1 MAAALQTR
9 TVEAR
14 GDTVMAELTAV
25 EATRAR
31 DALCRAL
38 YNRLFT
44 WIVNRANEAIKVR
57 LELRGPSGSG
67 GPALGGLTVRAQC
80 DISLDRCCNCNA
92 GGMSSDSL
100 YGEGADFF
108 FVCQAKLSLLFRITE
123 HFFKFHLRCLTVN
136 VATDPNTASS
146 PSWT

>member
-80 DISLDRCCNCNA
+80 DISLDRCCNCIA
-92 GGMSSDSL
+92 DGMSSDSL

-108 FVCQAKLSLLFRITE
+108 FSYAKRNYLCYSGLRNIFSSFTSGVLL
-123 HFFKFHLRCLTVN
+123 
-136 VATDPNTASS
+136 
-146 PSWT
+146 

>member
-100 YGEGADFF
+100 CGEGADFF
-108 FVCQAKLSLLFRITE
+108 FFSYAKRNYLCYSGLRNIFSSFTSGVLL
-123 HFFKFHLRCLTVN
+123 
-136 VATDPNTASS
+136 
-146 PSWT
+146 

>member
-108 FVCQAKLSLLFRITE
+108 FRMPSETIFAIQHYGTFFQVSPQVSYCECGDRHRGHDLPLL
-123 HFFKFHLRCLTVN
+123 H
-136 VATDPNTASS
+136 
-146 PSWT
+146 